1 MKVTIRSVA
10 KLAGVA
16 PSTVSHY
23 LNQSAPISVLTAQS
37 VERAIVALNYRVN
50 LGARSL
56 RLRKTHSIGLVIPN
70 ISTPFFGELA
80 AVIENALWD
89 RDYQTLLCI
98 SQRDIEREVLQLA
111 NLVSRQV
118 DGILLAYTSEQ
129 SKAIEF
135 SKEIS
140 IPFVFIDRR
149 VPDEYSVATDNYLG
163 GQLAAR
169 HLTELG
175 HRSIGMLCGEAEIRN
190 VAERIEGFQTELRR
204 SGFEVSPD
212 YMLHG
217 LQELQ
222 LGLRV
227 AELLEKNPRPTAF
240 FATNDIVAV
249 GAWRT
254 LLELGYR
261 IPQDTSIVGFDDIE
275 ICRFLV
281 PPLTTVAQPTA
292 EMGAKAVDLL
302 LQLIN
307 DEEGYLIKPAT
318 NLLISPTLQIRGSS
332 AIPSAS

>member
-1 MKVTIRSVA
+1 
-10 KLAGVA
+10 
-16 PSTVSHY
+16 
-23 LNQSAPISVLTAQS
+23 
-37 VERAIVALNYRVN
+37 
-50 LGARSL
+50 
-56 RLRKTHSIGLVIPN
+56 VIPN

-175 HRSIGMLCGEAEIRN
+175 HRSIGILCGEAEIRN